1 MIKKAALLFALL
13 AASTVIAT
21 PAASNGGA
29 VPSPPSPAGLAMTEA
44 LSPPVPGGAGSAAAL
59 SAATSLSSPQENR
72 FSEAL
77 LESFTWRS
85 VGPPGAGGRIVD
97 VEVVGAFPHTIFVAG
112 ATGGLW
118 RSTNNGVTFEPIFDH
133 QATNSIG
140 AIAVHPSNPDVI
152 WVGTG
157 ENNARN
163 SVSWGDGVYKTT
175 DGGRSWS
182 NFGLRDSHHIG
193 DILIDPTDPQTVYVA
208 ALGHIWGANDERGVY
223 KTGDGGATWER
234 VLYIDEDTGVVDLD
248 MDPADPQTLYA
259 AAYQVRRDGFAGG
272 DPATMYGPGGGI
284 HKTSDGGRSWKE
296 LTRGLPRSQKGRIG
310 LATTPADPEVVYA
323 IVQTATTV
331 GGPRDPDLPPDP
343 GPSPPPTMED
353 GGVFRSN
360 DRGESFEWVNSINP
374 RPFYYSQ
381 VRADPSDPGRV
392 WVLGSSL
399 AVSDDGGE
407 SFETVRMNVHVD
419 HHDLWIDPADPDH
432 LVLGNDG
439 GLYISYDRGTGWD
452 FLDQMALGQ
461 FYAIDVDMQ
470 VPYHIYGGVQDYM
483 SWGGPSATRNSIG
496 ITAADW
502 YKVMTGDGFQVRV
515 DPTDTDVIFAESQ
528 GGGLIRHDR
537 RSGQNTRIQP
547 QAPDGEQRYRFNWET
562 PIHISFHDP
571 ATIYMG
577 GNHLFRSRERGN
589 DWEAISPDL
598 TTHTVSRPDFRD
610 GEPQKVGSMTA
621 FAESP
626 LDRDLL
632 FAGTDDGNVWMTR
645 DGGANWIDLTE
656 GFPGLAGKRWVSRL
670 VASRFDAR
678 RAYAAFDGHRSDD
691 FAPHVYVTLDAGE
704 SWASIAANLPDD
716 QPVRV
721 IREDVVNPDLLFLGT
736 ELGAWV
742 SLDRGGSWM
751 RLMNGMPTVAVA
763 DLVVHP
769 RDGDLIAGTHGR
781 SAFVM
786 DISPLQELTA
796 EIAAKD
802 LHLFSPKNAVAFR
815 YRVYSDDQFLG
826 EKRWVA
832 DNPPYGATIS
842 YLVADGA
849 ESSESGRGGADAGA
863 ARRGAGAPDTA
874 ARETGGR
881 GGAGR
886 DSDGATI
893 TIRDAGGRKVR
904 ELRGPADAGLHRV
917 QWDLRHGPWERP
929 EAIAAAGAPNTG
941 GDRDT
946 AGAPNTGAAPNTSA
960 APETAGAR
968 VAGEQTAGGR
978 GRGGQ
983 GAGGG
988 GGQRG
993 GGGRGGGGPLAQP
1006 GDYQVTVAVGDRE
1019 ETTTLVI
1026 EPDPELARTEAERLA
1041 RWNAIERIR
1050 PLQVELGETGDAIDE
1065 LESQLQALETSMRGV
1080 EVFDD
1085 SLREKLTAL
1094 LDDTR
1099 MLAFRHRRANG
1110 LLSGAYNAI
1119 ESSPFAPT
1127 ATHLRQVDE
1136 AVAAHAEHVRTYD
1149 ELVAT
1154 RVPALVQEM
1163 DEKGIPRLIIRR

>member
-21 PAASNGGA
+21 PAASTGGA
-29 VPSPPSPAGLAMTEA
+29 VPSPP
-44 LSPPVPGGAGSAAAL
+44 
-59 SAATSLSSPQENR
+59 QEGR
-72 FSEAL
+72 FSESL
-77 LESFTWRS
+77 LEGFTWRS

-97 VEVVGAFPHTIFVAG
+97 VEVIGAFPHTIFVAG

-118 RSTNNGVTFEPIFDH
+118 RTTNNGVTFEPIFDD

-140 AIAVHPSNPDVI
+140 AIAVHPGNPDVI

-163 SVSWGDGVYKTT
+163 SVSWGDGIYKTT
-175 DGGRSWS
+175 DGGRSWT
-182 NFGLRDSHHIG
+182 NLGLRDSHHIG

-248 MDPADPQTLYA
+248 MDPADPLTLYA

-272 DPATMYGPGGGI
+272 NPATMYGPGGGI
-284 HKTSDGGRSWKE
+284 HKSSDGGRSWRE

-331 GGPRDPDLPPDP
+331 GEPRDPDVPPDP

-598 TTHTVSRPDFRD
+598 TTHTVSRPDFRN

-721 IREDVVNPDLLFLGT
+721 IREDVKNPNLLFLGT
-736 ELGAWV
+736 EFGAWV

-802 LHLFSPKNAVAFR
+802 LHLFSPKNAVGFR
-815 YRVYSDDQFLG
+815 YRVYSDNQFLG

-842 YLVADGA
+842 YLVAGGL
-849 ESSESGRGGADAGA
+849 GRADA
-863 ARRGAGAPDTA
+863 TA
-874 ARETGGR
+874 
-881 GGAGR
+881 
-886 DSDGATI
+886 GATI
-893 TIRDAGGRKVR
+893 TIRDAGSREVR
-904 ELRGPADAGLHRV
+904 ELRGPEGAGLHRV
-917 QWDLRHGPWERP
+917 QWDLRHGPLERP
-929 EAIAAAGAPNTG
+929 AT
-941 GDRDT
+941 D
-946 AGAPNTGAAPNTSA
+946 
-960 APETAGAR
+960 ETAA
-968 VAGEQTAGGR
+968 
-978 GRGGQ
+978 
-983 GAGGG
+983 G

-993 GGGRGGGGPLAQP
+993 GGGRGGGRGGDRGPLAQP

-1026 EPDPELARTEAERLA
+1026 EPDPELARTEEERLA

-1099 MLAFRHRRANG
+1099 MLAFRHRRADG

-1149 ELVAT
+1149 QLVAT
-1154 RVPALVQEM
+1154 RVPALEQEM